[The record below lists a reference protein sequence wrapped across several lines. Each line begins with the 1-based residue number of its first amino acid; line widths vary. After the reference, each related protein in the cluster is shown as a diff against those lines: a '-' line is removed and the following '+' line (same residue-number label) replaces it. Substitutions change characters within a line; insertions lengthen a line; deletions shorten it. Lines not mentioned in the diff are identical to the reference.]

1 MEIRK
6 ISAEQTWGLRQK
18 VMWPTKS
25 IEYVKLQEDDQGVH
39 YGGFI
44 ENRIISVVSVF
55 YQDKQ
60 AQFRKF
66 ATCLQQQKHG
76 YGTQLLQYIL
86 SEAKDMGVDTIWCHA
101 RADKVHFYQRFG
113 LRPMGEYFERD
124 GKKYVRMSKCLA
136 SHERKDS
143 LVR

>member
-6 ISAEQTWGLRQK
+6 ITAEETWELRQR

-25 IEYVKLQEDDQGVH
+25 IEYVQLKDDNQGVH

-44 ENRIISVVSVF
+44 ENNLISVISLF

-66 ATCLQQQKHG
+66 ATCAHEQGKG
-76 YGTQLLQYIL
+76 YGTQLLKHVFI
-86 SEAKDMGVDTIWCHA
+86 EGKEMGANKIWCHA
-101 RADKVHFYQRFG
+101 RVDKMNFYQGFG
-113 LRPMGEYFERD
+113 LEVVGEPFARD
-124 GKKYVRMSKCLA
+124 GKKYVLMSKCLTT
-136 SHERKDS
+136 SEM
-143 LVR
+143 